1 MIRASE
7 VTKQFFFIKDLDG
20 ENEKTNYRLGEDIPT
35 PATQPGKDSMAKPN
49 SIKKWKDKP

>member
-49 SIKKWKDKP
+49 SIKK